1 MRIAARI
8 VYGVLALA
16 TITACSGDDSA
27 STSNSANATRAG
39 SDPTVWQ
46 PPVGATWQWQL
57 SGLPINTS
65 VDVAAYDVDLFT
77 TTDKELA
84 TLKADG
90 RTVICYFSAGSWE
103 GFRPDAADFSAAGK
117 GNPLDDPFQDEL
129 WLDIRSDEARTLMQR
144 RLDLAAAR
152 GCDAVEPDNVDG
164 YRNDTGFELTP
175 ADQLDYNRFIAAQ
188 AHARGL
194 SVGLKNDIDQLADL
208 EPDFDWALNEE
219 CFTFH
224 ECAQYQDNF
233 LAANKA
239 VFHAEYVDPHRLT
252 AVCAVTAPLG
262 LSTAIK
268 KVELDAFRLPCP

>member
-1 MRIAARI
+1 MPIAPRV

-16 TITACSGDDSA
+16 TITACGGGDGAGESDTA
-27 STSNSANATRAG
+27 AATSAG
-39 SDPTVWQ
+39 SAGTVWR
-46 PPVGATWQWQL
+46 PPVGTTWQWQL
-57 SGLPINTS
+57 SGLPIDTS

-77 TTDKELA
+77 TNDEELA

-90 RTVICYFSAGSWE
+90 RTVICYFSAGSFE
-103 GFRPDAADFSAAGK
+103 GFRPDAADFAAAGK
-117 GNPLDDPFQDEL
+117 GKPLGAPFEDEL
-129 WLDIRSDEARTLMQR
+129 WLDLRSAEVRTLMQR
-144 RLDLAAAR
+144 RLDLAVAR

-164 YRNDTGFELTP
+164 YRNDTGFELTQ

-219 CFTFH
+219 CFTFN

-239 VFHAEYVDPHRLT
+239 VLHAEYVNPSQL
-252 AVCAVTAPLG
+252 AEVCAVTEPLG
-262 LSTAIK
+262 LSTVVKNI
-268 KVELDAFRLPCP
+268 ELDAFRLPCP